1 MLKYND
7 INTCDLL
14 AYQLFV
20 LIPGKA
26 PLKLIISVRRHNT
39 QN

>member
-20 LIPGKA
+20 LVPDKA
-26 PLKLIISVRRHNT
+26 PLKLNY
-39 QN
+39 